1 MSTATVYELIGYA
14 GSALIV
20 VSLMMRSVLRLR
32 WINLAGALVFAVYG
46 ALIAAPPV
54 WVVNGAIVVIDIYH
68 LAQLKRDRRHAFEML
83 EVDRDSR
90 YLARFLEVHRESIG
104 RFQPQFDGIRA
115 THRVFLVLR
124 DLVPVG
130 VLAVRPD
137 SDTADGAIVDLDY
150 VIPGYRDLRPGT
162 FLFRRGTI
170 RAVLGVTRLV
180 TEPGAPAHKRY
191 LVKMGFRRVGDRYER
206 GV

>member
-46 ALIAAPPV
+46 LLIAVPPV
-54 WVVNGAIVVIDIYH
+54 WLVNGAIVVIDIYH

-83 EVDRDSR
+83 ELDRDSK
-90 YLARFLEVHRESIG
+90 YLARFLDVHRQSIG
-104 RFQPQFDGIRA
+104 HFQPEFDGIEP
-115 THRVFLVLR
+115 THQVFLVLR

-130 VLAVRPD
+130 VLAVRPGD
-137 SDTADGAIVDLDY
+137 DGEAVVDLDY
-150 VIPGYRDLRPGT
+150 VIPGYRDLRPGM

-170 RAVLGVTRLV
+170 RSVLGVTRLV
-180 TEPGAPAHKRY
+180 TEPGAPAHQRY
-191 LVKMGFRRVGDRYER
+191 LAKMGFERVGDRYER

>member
-46 ALIAAPPV
+46 LLIAAPPV
-54 WVVNGAIVVIDIYH
+54 WVVNGAIVLIDIYH
-68 LAQLKRDRRHAFEML
+68 LAQLKRDRREAFEML
-83 EVDRDSR
+83 EVNPDSR
-90 YLARFLEVHRESIG
+90 YLARFVEAHREGIR
-104 RFQPQFDGIRA
+104 RFQPEFQGIET

-130 VLAVRPD
+130 VLAMRPG
-137 SDTADGAIVDLDY
+137 ADGGAVVDLDY

-170 RAVLGVTRLV
+170 RSALGITRLV
-180 TEPGAPAHKRY
+180 TEPGSAAHQRY
-191 LVKMGFRRVGDRYER
+191 LAKMGFERVGDRYER

>member
-1 MSTATVYELIGYA
+1 MSTATVYELVGYA
-14 GSALIV
+14 GSVLIV

-46 ALIAAPPV
+46 LLIAAPPV

-83 EVDRDSR
+83 EVDLDSK
-90 YLARFLEVHRESIG
+90 YLARFLDVNRAGIR
-104 RFQPQFDGIRA
+104 RFQPEFEGIGP
-115 THRVFLVLR
+115 THRVFFVLR

-130 VLAVRPD
+130 VLAVRPG
-137 SDTADGAIVDLDY
+137 ADGGAIVDLDY
-150 VIPGYRDLRPGT
+150 VIPGYRDLRPGK

-170 RAVLGVTRLV
+170 RDVLAVTRLV
-180 TEPGAPAHKRY
+180 TEPGSRAHQRY
-191 LVKMGFRRVGDRYER
+191 LVKMGFERVGDRYER